1 MSYSVFPG
9 SLCKAFLTP
18 LNLEPQELI
27 LVTIALGQSSLGM
40 CGRWRQ
46 GGRTGG
52 GGGGWGLGGGG
63 GSCIRELYEGCRG
76 PHLVGQIDE
85 RRGKNLFMLLR

>member
-27 LVTIALGQSSLGM
+27 LVTTALGQSSLGM

-46 GGRTGG
+46 GGQMWGG
-52 GGGGWGLGGGG
+52 VGGMGWGDGLG
-63 GSCIRELYEGCRG
+63 EEEGA
-76 PHLVGQIDE
+76 V
-85 RRGKNLFMLLR
+85 